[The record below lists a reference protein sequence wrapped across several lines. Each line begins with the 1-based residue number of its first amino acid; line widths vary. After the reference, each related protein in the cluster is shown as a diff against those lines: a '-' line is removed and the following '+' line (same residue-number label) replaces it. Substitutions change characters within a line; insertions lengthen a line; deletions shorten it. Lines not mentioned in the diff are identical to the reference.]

1 MSLIINT
8 NTIATQTRNYL
19 ATNQTNLQRSLGRLA
34 SGSRIVKPSDDAGG
48 LAVGNKLTATL
59 NRNSRAQ
66 QMYNLSPFY
75 RSRRRTIIGKIWYE
89 RTQDDVLGRPR
100 TRLISPT
107 TMLSLTNYRT
117 NWLS

>member
-59 NRNSRAQ
+59 NRNTRAQ
-66 QMYNLSPFY
+66 QNVSNSISFLQVQDGALASV
-75 RSRRRTIIGKIWYE
+75 GKILDRMS
-89 RTQDDVLGRPR
+89 RTQDDVLGRDQE
-100 TRLISPT
+100 
-107 TMLSLTNYRT
+107 LS
-117 NWLS
+117 

>member
-59 NRNSRAQ
+59 TGPRRSTCICWKDSR
-66 QMYNLSPFY
+66 P
-75 RSRRRTIIGKIWYE
+75 YE
-89 RTQDDVLGRPR
+89 RTQDDVL
-100 TRLISPT
+100 
-107 TMLSLTNYRT
+107 
-117 NWLS
+117 